1 MKTKPIKIIQK
12 ALTDLWVRDIE
23 KFLLEKNYSYA
34 KVLMQKLGMSRK
46 EINQTVKE
54 FQEVQQW

>member
-1 MKTKPIKIIQK
+1 MKTKPIKIIEK

-34 KVLMQKLGMSRK
+34 KVLMKKLGMSRK

-54 FQEVQQW
+54 FQEVQQ

>member
-54 FQEVQQW
+54 FQEVQQ

>member
-1 MKTKPIKIIQK
+1 MKTKPIKIIEK
-12 ALTDLWVRDIE
+12 ALTDLWIRDIE

-54 FQEVQQW
+54 FQEVQQ

>member
-1 MKTKPIKIIQK
+1 MKTKPIKIIEK

-34 KVLMQKLGMSRK
+34 KVVMQKLGMSRK

-54 FQEVQQW
+54 FQEVQQ

>member
-1 MKTKPIKIIQK
+1 MKTKPIKIIEK

-34 KVLMQKLGMSRK
+34 KVLMQKIGMSRK

-54 FQEVQQW
+54 FQEVQQ

>member
-1 MKTKPIKIIQK
+1 MKTKPIKIIEK

-34 KVLMQKLGMSRK
+34 KVLMQKIGMSRK

-54 FQEVQQW
+54 FQEVEQ

>member
-34 KVLMQKLGMSRK
+34 KVLMQKIGMSRK

-54 FQEVQQW
+54 FQEVQQ

>member
-1 MKTKPIKIIQK
+1 
-12 ALTDLWVRDIE
+12 
-23 KFLLEKNYSYA
+23 
-34 KVLMQKLGMSRK
+34 MQKLGMSRK

>member
-1 MKTKPIKIIQK
+1 MKNKPIKVVEK
-12 ALTDLWVRDIE
+12 ALIDLWVRDIE

-34 KVLMQKLGMSRK
+34 KVLMQKIGMNRK

-54 FQEVQQW
+54 FQEVQL

>member
-1 MKTKPIKIIQK
+1 MKTKPIKIIEK

-34 KVLMQKLGMSRK
+34 KVLMQQLGMSRK

-54 FQEVQQW
+54 FQEVQQ

>member
-1 MKTKPIKIIQK
+1 MKNKPIKVVEK
-12 ALTDLWVRDIE
+12 ALIDLWVRDIE

-34 KVLMQKLGMSRK
+34 KVLMQKIGMNRK

-54 FQEVQQW
+54 FQEVQQ

>member
-1 MKTKPIKIIQK
+1 MKTKPIKIIEK

>member
-1 MKTKPIKIIQK
+1 MKKKKPEEVVVE
-12 ALTDLWVRDIE
+12 AVNDLFIRDIE

-34 KVLMQKLGMSRK
+34 KVLMQKIGMSRK

-54 FQEVQQW
+54 FQEVQQ

>member
-1 MKTKPIKIIQK
+1 MKTKPIKIIEK

-54 FQEVQQW
+54 FQEVQQ

>member
-1 MKTKPIKIIQK
+1 MKTEPIKIIEK

-34 KVLMQKLGMSRK
+34 KVLMQKIGMSRK

-54 FQEVQQW
+54 FQEVQQ

>member
-1 MKTKPIKIIQK
+1 MKTKPIKIIEK

-34 KVLMQKLGMSRK
+34 KVLMQKIGMSRK

-54 FQEVQQW
+54 FQEVKQ

>member
-1 MKTKPIKIIQK
+1 MKTKPIKIIEK
-12 ALTDLWVRDIE
+12 ALTDLWIRDIE

-34 KVLMQKLGMSRK
+34 KVLMQKIGMSRK

-54 FQEVQQW
+54 FQEVQQ